1 MATQRS
7 NLNFR
12 VGLVRELE
20 GVKVVL
26 VEDEVDIA
34 NLLLFIL
41 EEAGAEVTL
50 FTEAEP
56 VSALLETLKPDVLL
70 SNVNLPGHNGDWLIR
85 QIRVHPCQAVC
96 RLPALAITSYLR
108 TVSANCMLEA
118 GFDAFIAKPN
128 DPDEL
133 IATLLR
139 TIARRTD

>member
-7 NLNFR
+7 NLNST
-12 VGLVRELE
+12 VGFVRDLE

-41 EEAGAEVTL
+41 EDAGAEVTL

-56 VSALLETLKPDVLL
+56 VSALLEILKPDVLL
-70 SNVNLPGHNGDWLIR
+70 ININLPGHNGNWLIR
-85 QIRVHPCQAVC
+85 QIRAHPCRAVS

-108 TVSANCMLEA
+108 TVSADCMLEA
-118 GFDAFIAKPN
+118 GFDAFISKLTE
-128 DPDEL
+128 PDEL

-139 TIARRTD
+139 TMARGTN